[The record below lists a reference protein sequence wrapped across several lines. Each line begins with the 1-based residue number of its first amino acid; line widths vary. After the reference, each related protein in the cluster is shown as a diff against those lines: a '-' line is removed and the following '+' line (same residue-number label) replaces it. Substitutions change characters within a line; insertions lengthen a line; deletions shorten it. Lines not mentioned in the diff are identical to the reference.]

1 MVACG
6 VHRTIVLVEIAWPN
20 LLARRLIGKQIP
32 IGTRARVR
40 VCSSVGAIAVD
51 RARTPSAVIDI
62 QARLA
67 ITAEARRARIA
78 RIPGA
83 VCRHVVADDVRE
95 ARRSNTAI
103 GVIAGSTITAITNAA
118 SATVLT
124 WPFVIA
130 QSIVVTVVLIQ
141 LARKNLLTRPLSKH
155 IPAIAHTIV
164 RVCSNVGAIAGA
176 TWVPSAVV
184 DIQARLSITAEARRA
199 RIASEPFRR
208 CWHIV
213 TCHALEARRSSTA
226 IGVVTLRSAP
236 GEAALACAAV
246 TTRTLMAAGR
256 VQCTVV
262 LAPLARTVFLTRSRS
277 KQIAFRAVARVGV
290 CSRISAV
297 AVHGAW
303 IVDTVVDVSA
313 CVSIERIAIGT

>member
-1 MVACG
+1 MCIRDSLSIAVVSRRTLTAHIPIVRRCHVTAAHAIEARPSETSVRIVAGRSVAREAGIACAAVPTGAIMVACG

-32 IGTRARVR
+32 IGTRAR
-40 VCSSVGAIAVD
+40 
-51 RARTPSAVIDI
+51 
-62 QARLA
+62 
-67 ITAEARRARIA
+67 
-78 RIPGA
+78 
-83 VCRHVVADDVRE
+83 
-95 ARRSNTAI
+95 
-103 GVIAGSTITAITNAA
+103 
-118 SATVLT
+118 
-124 WPFVIA
+124 
-130 QSIVVTVVLIQ
+130 
-141 LARKNLLTRPLSKH
+141 
-155 IPAIAHTIV
+155 V

-226 IGVVTLRSAP
+226 IGVITLGSAP

-246 TTRTLMAAGR
+246 TTRTLMTAGR

-262 LAPLARTVFLTRSRS
+262 LAPVSYTHL
-277 KQIAFRAVARVGV
+277 RAHETLRDRGW
-290 CSRISAV
+290 R
-297 AVHGAW
+297 G
-303 IVDTVVDVSA
+303 
-313 CVSIERIAIGT
+313 GG